1 MVRVSLNL
9 FFIALLAI
17 FFSDISITTLDP
29 WQEFKAMGY
38 GLLTPVIEE
47 PATLLRAFVNTIS
60 FALIGLTLA
69 VIGGSV
75 LALFFHS
82 TSVRIFCSLIRSIH
96 EIFWAFLLMPLF
108 GLNPICGILA
118 IAIPYAGVFGKVYAE
133 IAQESDSEPRNI
145 LPRKASRFS
154 GFIYTTLPIILADV
168 KNYTSYRFECALRSS
183 AILGFIGL
191 PTLGYHLETAFSEG
205 LYGEAAAILY
215 CFYLLII
222 SLKYWTRSKY
232 IAIPI
237 IIAFVI
243 TSWET
248 SFSLVNLT
256 RFLTYDIL
264 PWPMRENGYYD
275 GSQMLEFHAIPT
287 IIWLKDIL
295 LTQALPGLWI
305 TLLLT
310 QVALVG
316 SGIFTL
322 LSFGFASKHLTGP
335 FKRFS
340 SHLILIVLRTTPEYI
355 LAYIMLQLWGPS
367 MLPAILA
374 LSLHN
379 GAILAYLSAK
389 NVDGIALPFD
399 TTRKKLSRYLF
410 ELLPR
415 MYGQFMAFLFY
426 RWEVIMRESAIL
438 GILGL
443 HTLGFYIDSA
453 MSVDHLD
460 TALVLIMVTAIANM
474 GIDTLSQTIRREVR
488 LSTKITVNKW
498 QSSCKSAV

>member
-9 FFIALLAI
+9 LFIALLAI
-17 FFSDISITTLDP
+17 LFSDISITTLDP
-29 WQEFKAMGY
+29 WQELKAMGY
-38 GLLTPVIEE
+38 GLLTPVIDE
-47 PATLLRAFVNTIS
+47 PATLLKAFLNTIS
-60 FALIGLTLA
+60 FALIGITLA
-69 VIGGSV
+69 VIGGSI
-75 LALFFHS
+75 LALFFQS
-82 TSVRIFCSLIRSIH
+82 TFVRLFCSLIRSIH

-108 GLNPICGILA
+108 GLNPVCGILA

-133 IAQESDSEPRNI
+133 IAQEADSGPRDA
-145 LPRKASRFS
+145 LPSKTSRFS

-191 PTLGYHLETAFSEG
+191 PTLGYHLETAFSEA

-232 IAIPI
+232 VAVPLIA
-237 IIAFVI
+237 AFVM

-248 SFSLVNLT
+248 SFSLTNLT

-264 PWPMRENGYYD
+264 PWPMRESGYYD
-275 GSQMLEFHAIPT
+275 GSFIVEFQVIP
-287 IIWLKDIL
+287 IILWLKDIL
-295 LTQALPGLWI
+295 VNHALPGLWV

-310 QVALVG
+310 QIAFVG

-322 LSFGFASKHLTGP
+322 LTFGLASKHLFGP
-335 FKRFS
+335 FRRS
-340 SHLILIVLRTTPEYI
+340 SAHLALVILRTTPEYI

-389 NVDGIALPFD
+389 NVDGISLPFD
-399 TTRKKLSRYLF
+399 TTGKKFSRYLF

-460 TALVLIMVTAIANM
+460 TALVLILVTAAANM
-474 GIDTLSQTIRREVR
+474 GIDTLSQTIRKKVR
-488 LSTKITVNKW
+488 LSASITVNKC
-498 QSSCKSAV
+498 QS

>member
-1 MVRVSLNL
+1 
-9 FFIALLAI
+9 
-17 FFSDISITTLDP
+17 
-29 WQEFKAMGY
+29 MGY

-47 PATLLRAFVNTIS
+47 PAILLKAFLNTIS
-60 FALIGLTLA
+60 FALIGIALA

-75 LALFFHS
+75 LALFFQF
-82 TSVRIFCSLIRSIH
+82 TPVRIFCSLIRSIH

-108 GLNPICGILA
+108 GLNPVCGILA
-118 IAIPYAGVFGKVYAE
+118 IAIPYAGIFGKVYAE
-133 IAQESDSEPRNI
+133 IAQESDNEPSSI
-145 LPRKASRFS
+145 LPAKTPRIS

-222 SLKYWTRSKY
+222 SLKYWARTKY
-232 IAIPI
+232 IAIPL
-237 IIAFVI
+237 IAAWLI

-248 SFSLVNLT
+248 SFSLVNIT

-264 PWPMRENGYYD
+264 PWPMRESGYYD
-275 GSQMLEFHAIPT
+275 GTHVIEFHVVPT

-295 LTQALPGLWI
+295 CNQALPGLWV

-322 LSFGFASKHLTGP
+322 ISFGFASKHLTGP
-335 FKRFS
+335 FQRSS
-340 SHLILIVLRTTPEYI
+340 SHLILIILRTTPEYI

-389 NVDGIALPFD
+389 NVDGITLPFD
-399 TTRKKLSRYLF
+399 TTGKKFSRYLF

-415 MYGQFMAFLFY
+415 MYGQFIAFLFY

-453 MSVDHLD
+453 MNVDHLD
-460 TALVLIMVTAIANM
+460 TALVLIMVTALANM
-474 GIDTLSQTIRREVR
+474 AIDSLSQNVRRNVR
-488 LSTKITVNKW
+488 LSANITVSKW
-498 QSSCKSAV
+498 QSPCKSPGV